1 MQSKATIAFASGLAD
16 ASDSIKRSLKAKA
29 ILVRDRKMLGKVLRS
44 LDRLG
49 AEDIS
54 VRADAWNNKPV
65 LYVQMYNLESFK
77 DPKLVAILEYVSVFS
92 DTSTSKDWAQFLNR
106 DFKFTSLTI
115 DIHIGAYVK
124 DDSPTCRKVVIGT
137 ELQTVEKYKIVC
149 D

>member
-1 MQSKATIAFASGLAD
+1 
-16 ASDSIKRSLKAKA
+16 
-29 ILVRDRKMLGKVLRS
+29 MLGKVLRS